1 MASSPTS
8 SPTSTFTSTAANQQS
23 SGLSI
28 GAKAGIGVAIPVILL
43 AIIGLAIFLRR
54 KKKAASRARQPV
66 PVNGTIEPKS
76 PYSDLM
82 VQYSEGAHD
91 TTKPELHDTSIAA
104 VAPSPTYAHD
114 HPPNIYAHELPASE
128 PPQATHPY
136 EPSIPSHN
144 VNTTTEQ
151 RMPADVGP
159 AIVVPTPYNEVPTL
173 HAKNHNQLEQLR
185 LQKAAVS
192 RDRERKEEIDR
203 MRAEEE
209 RLAKAIAELETGRY

>member
-8 SPTSTFTSTAANQQS
+8 SPTSTFTSNAANQQS
-23 SGLSI
+23 SGLST
-28 GAKAGIGVAIPVILL
+28 GAKAGIGVAIAVILL
-43 AIIGLAIFLRR
+43 VIIGLAIFLRR
-54 KKKAASRARQPV
+54 KKKAASRARQAV
-66 PVNGTIEPKS
+66 PGNGTIEPKS

-82 VQYSEGAHD
+82 VQSSEGAHD

-104 VAPSPTYAHD
+104 VASSPTYAHD

-144 VNTTTEQ
+144 VDTTAEQ

-159 AIVVPTPYNEVPTL
+159 TIVVPTPYNEVS
-173 HAKNHNQLEQLR
+173 KHNQLEQLR